1 MSKLV
6 FKSGSD
12 KLTKEVPA
20 SFFDFKIRS
29 IDGNVVDFA
38 TYKDRKLI
46 MIVNVACKW
55 GLTSTNYKE
64 MVKMHNEFQSKGF

>member
-12 KLTKEVPA
+12 TLTKEVPK
-20 SFFDFKIRS
+20 SFFDFKIRN
-29 IDGNVVDFA
+29 IDGNIVDFA

-46 MIVNVACKW
+46 MIVNVACK
-55 GLTSTNYKE
+55 
-64 MVKMHNEFQSKGF
+64 